1 MAYLILGLLIFLGV
15 HSLRIVAD
23 AWRTARIARSGENA
37 WKGMYS
43 LASAVG
49 LGLIVWGYG
58 MARAEPLALWPTPS
72 WARHAAALLTL
83 PAFILLVAAYV
94 PGNRIK
100 AAIGHPMVAGVKLW
114 ALAHLLANGSLAD
127 LLLFGGFLAGAVA
140 SFAAARRRDRAAGR
154 TYAVLGWPRDAAVAA
169 IGIAAWAGFAFW
181 GHAALIGV
189 GPFAR

>member
-23 AWRTARIARSGENA
+23 DWRTARIARSGENA

-58 MARAEPLALWPTPS
+58 LARVEPLALWSTPS
-72 WARHAAALLTL
+72 WTRQVAALLTL

-100 AAIGHPMVAGVKLW
+100 AAVGHPMVAGVKLW

-127 LLLFGGFLAGAVA
+127 LLLFGGFLAWAVA

-181 GHAALIGV
+181 GHVVLIGM